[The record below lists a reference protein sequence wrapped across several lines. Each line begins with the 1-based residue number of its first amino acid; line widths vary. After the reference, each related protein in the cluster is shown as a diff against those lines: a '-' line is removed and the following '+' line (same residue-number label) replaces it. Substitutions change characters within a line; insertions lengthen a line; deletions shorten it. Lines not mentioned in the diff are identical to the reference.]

1 MKPAAVAFLCLACS
15 LLSAAVAYGIYTTMR
30 EEPRPAPVAAP
41 LDDSATQDRVAQLED
56 ELAKVK
62 DELSVLRN
70 RPAHAP
76 ARSEPEVPAPSRT
89 VIEEESEQEDNA
101 ASEAE
106 LQKRIEAIL
115 AERDKDTEAARNLLE
130 QNKSDL
136 TGSDSDKRR
145 EAAGL
150 LAALA
155 QQGDDSA
162 KEALL
167 AALKSTDPEVR
178 EDVLEALGKLG
189 MAEFLPVLQEAA
201 TDEAPGVRAE
211 VAAALGKLPA
221 EQAGPLLVS
230 MLADADAKVLRKA
243 ADSLGDL
250 KYEPATRDLQLLTR
264 HEDERVAIEAAVAL
278 RRIGDTNAAES
289 WVPTLGGRLL
299 SSDATER
306 REAVKQLR
314 RMKLESARP
323 YLEQALNDENEAVR
337 KEAKKGLKDLK

>member
-1 MKPAAVAFLCLACS
+1 MKPAAVALLCAACS
-15 LLSAAVAYGIYTTMR
+15 LLSAAAAYFVYSSMH
-30 EEPRPAPVAAP
+30 EEPRPAPAVAP
-41 LDDSATQDRVAQLED
+41 LEDSATVDRLAQLES
-56 ELAKVK
+56 ELAKLK
-62 DELSVLRN
+62 DDLATLRS
-70 RPAHAP
+70 RPATGPVKPVAESPAP
-76 ARSEPEVPAPSRT
+76 DPTMEEEAEPEDSGDA
-89 VIEEESEQEDNA
+89 
-101 ASEAE
+101 EAE

-130 QNKSDL
+130 QTNSDL
-136 TGSDSDKRR
+136 TGKDGGKRR
-145 EAAGL
+145 EAAEL

-155 QQGDDSA
+155 QSGDASA

-167 AALKSTDPEVR
+167 AALQSTDPDVR
-178 EDVLEALGKLG
+178 EDVLAALGKLG
-189 MAEFLPVLQEAA
+189 MEEFLPVLQEAA

-221 EQAGPLLVS
+221 DQAGPMLVS

-250 KYEPATRDLQLLTR
+250 KYEPASRDLQLLSR

-278 RRIGDTNAAES
+278 RRIGDSNAAES

-299 SSDATER
+299 SSSATER